1 MKQTCSVVYDSLIAQ
16 ICIESERWSVQHIKT
31 GELQNGKSLES
42 KRKEGKEGKVMQ
54 LVSMVSLVSAWVYWF
69 HLAAQLPE
77 IQRNLWAAA
86 ICCSERLLALIHGRV
101 RLSSQPSPT
110 AQLTRLYTIVKI
122 ASLDILPSQP
132 FAVLCSSSCKYHDAF
147 ISAPSPARCL
157 KMLLAQAWHCI
168 FPSEFQQRHKSA
180 LSEKHATRS
189 TRRWGS
195 GPRWKNMEEERKWK
209 GKGREKCF
217 AQVV

>member
-1 MKQTCSVVYDSLIAQ
+1 MCNTLKRANFKT
-16 ICIESERWSVQHIKT
+16 ESHWNRT
-31 GELQNGKSLES
+31 GKKGKKGKSCNLS
-42 KRKEGKEGKVMQ
+42 PWYYCK
-54 LVSMVSLVSAWVYWF
+54 SAWVCWF

-110 AQLTRLYTIVKI
+110 AQLTRLYAIVKI
-122 ASLDILPSQP
+122 VSLDILPSQP
-132 FAVLCSSSCKYHDAF
+132 FAVFFFVLPLSSTYEYHDAF
-147 ISAPSPARCL
+147 ISAPSPVRCL

-189 TRRWGS
+189 TRTWGS

>member
-110 AQLTRLYTIVKI
+110 AQLTRL
-122 ASLDILPSQP
+122 LRLR
-132 FAVLCSSSCKYHDAF
+132 VLIFWQANHLQCFCSSSYKYHDAF
-147 ISAPSPARCL
+147 ISAPSPVRCL

-195 GPRWKNMEEERKWK
+195 EPRWKNIEKERKWK